1 MAVYRAP
8 DQAPKKKSPLGK
20 ILLIVLVLLIA
31 LAGLAAWT
39 ITGEIGGRSAD
50 PDQEI
55 TVTVEQGSGL
65 SAIADSLGQAVKNDG
80 EDHNPDAADGR
91 QPHIE
96 TANAAQYHLT

>member
-55 TVTVEQGSGL
+55 TVLRDGQTLPYDS
-65 SAIADSLGQAVKNDG
+65 IAESK
-80 EDHNPDAADGR
+80 
-91 QPHIE
+91 
-96 TANAAQYHLT
+96 